1 MRRAARRRPCVGD
14 DDGAVSSVMVT
25 SLDGGGVSDDDA
37 DEVFWLMRGT
47 LAGRD
52 TCGVG
57 DDNSCLDEDAS
68 LDRSAVGGGVDT
80 AEEGSCVLRASFVGV
95 ACLGALLKKPSK
107 DVCFAA
113 PADMNPSARRNARR
127 EPKLTRDRGVEKK
140 GGCRCGRCVTRVT
153 RVSRARQVGACTE
166 GVTVTQL
173 MGRETRD
180 AHT

>member
-1 MRRAARRRPCVGD
+1 
-14 DDGAVSSVMVT
+14 MVT

-37 DEVFWLMRGT
+37 DKVFWLVRGT

-52 TCGVG
+52 TSGVG

-80 AEEGSCVLRASFVGV
+80 AEEGSWVLGASFVGV

-140 GGCRCGRCVTRVT
+140 
-153 RVSRARQVGACTE
+153 E
-166 GVTVTQL
+166 GVGV
-173 MGRETRD
+173 GD
-180 AHT
+180 A